1 MEIQLQKVPCRMKLH
16 RVLKFLNNSVIYK
29 NVELKC
35 SIGTYSGLLIS
46 KSNIIPIPHGI
57 ICITH
62 TLGGGGGGILPAPY
76 KLVISKDMD
85 L

>member
-16 RVLKFLNNSVIYK
+16 RELKFFNNSIIYK
-29 NVELKC
+29 NVELKF
-35 SIGTYSGLLIS
+35 SMDTYSGPLIS
-46 KSNIIPIPHGI
+46 ESNINPIPHGI
-57 ICITH
+57 FCLTR
-62 TLGGGGGGILPAPY
+62 TLGEGGGQILSVPY